1 MSRFSSYIWKHSHKI
16 TNSLFHSDP
25 GCETSSL
32 VTFFPYSI
40 KKKKEKERRR
50 RRCSGGEVGAASFA
64 IRNVVVEWP
73 NNVIIKVNQ
82 QDVVSAFPNHDCPL
96 DWHLNYSSLKL
107 VGS

>member
-40 KKKKEKERRR
+40 KKKKKKE
-50 RRCSGGEVGAASFA
+50 EEEDA
-64 IRNVVVEWP
+64 VVE
-73 NNVIIKVNQ
+73 K
-82 QDVVSAFPNHDCPL
+82 L
-96 DWHLNYSSLKL
+96 ELRHLP
-107 VGS
+107 